1 MKPAGYMGHRR
12 AHLRFEVMGSMAASL
27 LATETLQVVN
37 LGVSGALVEGAR
49 PLSVNAEYTM
59 QLVLESQVSEVT
71 VKVRRVSA
79 LAADAGSAR
88 YRIGLEFLTITAE
101 AEDVITQIVMASQ
114 AQV

>member
-1 MKPAGYMGHRR
+1 M
-12 AHLRFEVMGSMAASL
+12 SASL
-27 LATETLQVVN
+27 LSTETLQVVN
-37 LGVSGALVEGAR
+37 LGVSGAMVDGAL

-59 QLVLESQVSEVT
+59 QLVLESHVSEVT

-79 LAADAGSAR
+79 VPAGAGASR
-88 YRIGLEFLTITAE
+88 YRIGLEFLTISPE